1 MARIN
6 GKNEVVASLSYIA
19 ATWQCYPVNGVS
31 GSGGTLKSTNVS
43 LFGIWT
49 PLLEKANCWPLCF
62 NSIVGAEQIT
72 ISRTSFLPRCQ
83 KSGAFPYQGR
93 IWSPRSTRGPRTWR
107 RLPPAGRRPPRGWW
121 RCRCLPAG
129 QLGGRSF
136 RQSGHQSKTRPG
148 MVQGLQP
155 SFWNQE
161 MLGN

>member
-1 MARIN
+1 MDRKLTEKKGFTDKVPRLVYSHWNICIHLFT
-6 GKNEVVASLSYIA
+6 VSSSYKMKI
-19 ATWQCYPVNGVS
+19 Q
-31 GSGGTLKSTNVS
+31 KKM
-43 LFGIWT
+43 
-49 PLLEKANCWPLCF
+49 LEKANCWPLCF

-93 IWSPRSTRGPRTWR
+93 IWSPRSTRGPGTWR

-136 RQSGHQSKTRPG
+136 RQSGHRSKTRPG
-148 MVQGLQP
+148 LVQGLQP
-155 SFWNQE
+155 SFWNKE